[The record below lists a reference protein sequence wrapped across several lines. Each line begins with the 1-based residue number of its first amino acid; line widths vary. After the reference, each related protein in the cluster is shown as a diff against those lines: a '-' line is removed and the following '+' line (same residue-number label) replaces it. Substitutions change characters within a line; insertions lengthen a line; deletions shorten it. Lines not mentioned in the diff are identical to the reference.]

1 MLNRLNEVNS
11 FDVKPVDDPGFRKY
25 GKVLTKYD
33 FSGLLEYLEQKTAI
47 PQEGNCYVASEP
59 EMEKEAVYELLKK
72 NFYADM
78 PLEIGY
84 CNGKNSKLNAL
95 EYHKGSEIDV
105 AGTDLV
111 LLLAPLEAIEDNR
124 LDTKLVEAFYVKAG
138 TALELY
144 ATTLHFSPC
153 KLSDNGFKCVII
165 LPDQTNTPLEQIPE
179 MVEEED
185 RLLWMRNKWLIAHAE
200 SVPASKGAHVGLVG
214 ENLEVRY

>member
-84 CNGKNSKLNAL
+84 CNGKNSKLN
-95 EYHKGSEIDV
+95 
-105 AGTDLV
+105 
-111 LLLAPLEAIEDNR
+111 
-124 LDTKLVEAFYVKAG
+124 TKLGEAFYVKAG
-138 TALELY
+138 PALELY

-153 KLSDNGFKCVII
+153 KVSDNGFKCVII

-185 RLLWMRNKWLIAHAE
+185 QLLWMRNKWLIAHAE
-200 SVPASKGAHVGLVG
+200 SVPASMGAHVGLVG